1 MDYDVLV
8 LGGGPGGYTVAI
20 RAKQYGLKTAIIE
33 KDKLGGTCLNRG
45 CIPTKS
51 ILASTDILAKIKK
64 SEDFGI
70 SVENIKVNIERII
83 DRKQEIVD
91 SLVGGLDKIFK
102 LRKIEVFNN
111 FGKITSN
118 NEITLDNGEK
128 LIAKN
133 IILAT
138 GSEPLILPFFN
149 IDHKNVITSD
159 DALEMRE
166 IPEKL
171 LVIGGGVVGC
181 EFAGIYNELGS
192 EVTIVEMLK
201 SLVPTE
207 DAQVSRTLQTSFKK
221 KGVILKLKTKVE
233 KIEIIEDRKIK
244 IFFSD
249 GSEETYTKVLAAG
262 GRSINTKGNGI
273 DELDFKLTDSN
284 FIDINEKMQTSID
297 NIYAIGDITG
307 KFMLAHVAATQG
319 LVAVANIAGK
329 VKEIDYD
336 SIPSAIFTNPEIA
349 SIGAREQDLKEDG
362 VVYKTGRF
370 SFAANGKA
378 KGLGETDGFVKVLT
392 DETGEKLLGAHIV
405 GPHASDLL
413 QELVLIKSN
422 KLSLHKLID
431 TVHPH
436 PTLCESVLEAAESV
450 FKMGIHSV

>member
-8 LGGGPGGYTVAI
+8 LGGGPGGYTAAI
-20 RAKQYGLKTAIIE
+20 RADQYGLKTAIVE
-33 KDKLGGTCLNRG
+33 KGELGGTCLNRG

-51 ILASTDILAKIKK
+51 ILASTDILSKIKK

-70 SVENIKVNIERII
+70 SVENVKINIDRII
-83 DRKQEIVD
+83 NRKQEIVD

-102 LRKIEVFNN
+102 MRKIEIFRN
-111 FGKITSN
+111 FGKLSGKN
-118 NEITLDNGEK
+118 QITLDNGEK
-128 LIAKN
+128 LTSKN

-138 GSEPLILPFFN
+138 GSEPLILPFFK

-159 DALEMRE
+159 DALEMKE

-171 LVIGGGVVGC
+171 LIIGGGVVGC

-192 EVTIVEMLK
+192 NVTIVEMLK
-201 SLVPTE
+201 NLVPAE

-221 KGVILKLKTKVE
+221 KGIALKLKTKVE
-233 KIEIIEDRKIK
+233 KVEIIEDGKIK
-244 IFFSD
+244 IYFDDSTD
-249 GSEETYTKVLAAG
+249 DIYTKVLAAG
-262 GRSINTKGNGI
+262 GRSVNIKGNGI
-273 DELDFKLTDSN
+273 DEQNIKLNDKN
-284 FIDINEKMQTSID
+284 FVEINNKMQTSIN

-307 KFMLAHVAATQG
+307 KWMLAHVAASQG

-329 VKEIDYD
+329 EKLIDYN
-336 SIPSAIFTNPEIA
+336 SVPSAVFTNPEIA
-349 SIGAREQDLKEDG
+349 SIGEREQDLKEEKI
-362 VVYKTGRF
+362 VYKTGRF

-392 DETGEKLLGAHIV
+392 DESGEKLLGAHIV

-413 QELVLIKSN
+413 QELVIIKSN
-422 KLSLHKLID
+422 GLALHRLID
-431 TVHPH
+431 SIHPH

>member
-1 MDYDVLV
+1 MNYDVLV
-8 LGGGPGGYTVAI
+8 LGGGPGGYTAAI
-20 RAKQYGLKTAIIE
+20 RANQYGLKTAIIE

-70 SVENIKVNIERII
+70 TVENVKVNIERII

-102 LRKIEVFNN
+102 LRKIEVLNN
-111 FGKITSN
+111 FGKITGN

-159 DALEMRE
+159 DALEMKE

-201 SLVPTE
+201 NLVPTE

-221 KGVILKLKTKVE
+221 KGVTLKLKTKVE
-233 KIEIIEDRKIK
+233 KIEIIEDEKIK

-249 GSEETYTKVLAAG
+249 GSEEIYTKILAAG
-262 GRSINTKGNGI
+262 GRSINTRGNGI
-273 DELDFKLTDSN
+273 DELDLKLTDGN

-319 LVAVANIAGK
+319 LVAIANIAGK
-329 VKEIDYD
+329 VKKIDYD

-349 SIGAREQDLKEDG
+349 SVGAREQELKENG
-362 VVYKTGRF
+362 IVYKTGRF

-392 DETGEKLLGAHIV
+392 DESGEKLLGAHIV

-422 KLSLHKLID
+422 GLSLHKLID
-431 TVHPH
+431 AVHPH
-436 PTLCESVLEAAESV
+436 PTLCESVLEAAEGI

>member
-8 LGGGPGGYTVAI
+8 LGGGPGGYTAAI
-20 RAKQYGLKTAIIE
+20 RANQYGLKTAIIE
-33 KDKLGGTCLNRG
+33 KDRLGGTCLNRG

-70 SVENIKVNIERII
+70 IVENVKVNIERII

-91 SLVGGLDKIFK
+91 SLVDGLDKIFK

-111 FGKITSN
+111 FGKITGN

-128 LIAKN
+128 LTAQD

-166 IPEKL
+166 IPERL

-201 SLVPTE
+201 NLVPTE

-221 KGVILKLKTKVE
+221 KGVTLKLKTKVE
-233 KIEIIEDRKIK
+233 KIDIIEKGSIK
-244 IFFSD
+244 IF
-249 GSEETYTKVLAAG
+249 
-262 GRSINTKGNGI
+262 
-273 DELDFKLTDSN
+273 
-284 FIDINEKMQTSID
+284 
-297 NIYAIGDITG
+297 
-307 KFMLAHVAATQG
+307 
-319 LVAVANIAGK
+319 
-329 VKEIDYD
+329 
-336 SIPSAIFTNPEIA
+336 
-349 SIGAREQDLKEDG
+349 
-362 VVYKTGRF
+362 
-370 SFAANGKA
+370 
-378 KGLGETDGFVKVLT
+378 
-392 DETGEKLLGAHIV
+392 
-405 GPHASDLL
+405 
-413 QELVLIKSN
+413 
-422 KLSLHKLID
+422 
-431 TVHPH
+431 
-436 PTLCESVLEAAESV
+436 
-450 FKMGIHSV
+450 

>member
-1 MDYDVLV
+1 M
-8 LGGGPGGYTVAI
+8 
-20 RAKQYGLKTAIIE
+20 
-33 KDKLGGTCLNRG
+33 
-45 CIPTKS
+45 
-51 ILASTDILAKIKK
+51 
-64 SEDFGI
+64 
-70 SVENIKVNIERII
+70 
-83 DRKQEIVD
+83 
-91 SLVGGLDKIFK
+91 VGGLDKIFK

-128 LIAKN
+128 LTAKN

-159 DALEMRE
+159 DALEMKE

-201 SLVPTE
+201 NLVSTE

-221 KGVILKLKTKVE
+221 KGVTLKLKTKVE
-233 KIEIIEDRKIK
+233 KIEIIEKGKIK

-249 GSEETYTKVLAAG
+249 DSEEIYTKVLAAG

-273 DELDFKLTDSN
+273 DELDIKLTDSN
-284 FIDINEKMQTSID
+284 FIEINEKMQTSTD

-319 LVAVANIAGK
+319 LVAVANIVGK
-329 VKEIDYD
+329 VKYIDYD

-349 SIGAREQDLKEDG
+349 SIGAREQDLKENG
-362 VVYKTGRF
+362 AVYKTGRF

-392 DETGEKLLGAHIV
+392 DESGEKLLGAHIV

-436 PTLCESVLEAAESV
+436 PTLCESVLEAAESI

>member
-8 LGGGPGGYTVAI
+8 LGGGPGGYTAAI
-20 RAKQYGLKTAIIE
+20 RANQYGLKTAIIE

-70 SVENIKVNIERII
+70 TVENIKVNIEKII

-118 NEITLDNGEK
+118 NEITLDSGEK
-128 LIAKN
+128 LTAKN

-181 EFAGIYNELGS
+181 EFAGIYKELGS

-201 SLVPTE
+201 NLVPTE

-221 KGVILKLKTKVE
+221 KGVTIKLKTKVE
-233 KIEIIEDRKIK
+233 KVEIIEDDKVK

-249 GSEETYTKVLAAG
+249 GSEEIFTKVLAAG

-273 DELDFKLTDSN
+273 DELDLKLTDSN

-297 NIYAIGDITG
+297 NVYAIGDITG
-307 KFMLAHVAATQG
+307 KWMLAHVAATQG
-319 LVAVANIAGK
+319 LVAVANIVGK
-329 VKEIDYD
+329 VKVIDYD

-349 SIGAREQDLKEDG
+349 SIGAREQQLKEDG
-362 VVYKTGRF
+362 IVYKTGRF

-392 DETGEKLLGAHIV
+392 DESGEKLLGAHIV

-450 FKMGIHSV
+450 FRMGIHSV

>member
-1 MDYDVLV
+1 MDYDILV
-8 LGGGPGGYTVAI
+8 LGGGPGGYTAAI
-20 RAKQYGLKTAIIE
+20 RADQHGLKTAIIE

-51 ILASTDILAKIKK
+51 ILASTDLLAKIKK
-64 SEDFGI
+64 CEDFGI
-70 SVENIKVNIERII
+70 TVENVKVNIEKII

-111 FGKITSN
+111 YGKLTGT

-128 LIAKN
+128 LTSKN

-138 GSEPLILPFFN
+138 GSEPLILPFFK

-159 DALEMRE
+159 DALEMKD

-171 LVIGGGVVGC
+171 LIIGGGVVGC
-181 EFAGIYNELGS
+181 EFAGIYDGLGS
-192 EVTIVEMLK
+192 EVTVVEMLK
-201 SLVPTE
+201 NLVPTE
-207 DAQVSRTLQTSFKK
+207 DAQISRTLQTSFKK
-221 KGVILKLKTKVE
+221 KGITLKLKTKVE
-233 KIEIIEDRKIK
+233 KIEIIEDGKIK
-244 IFFSD
+244 VFYSD
-249 GSEETYTKVLAAG
+249 STEEIYTKVLAAG
-262 GRSINTKGNGI
+262 GRSINTSGNGI
-273 DELDFKLTDSN
+273 DEMNIELTEN
-284 FIDINEKMQTSID
+284 KFIEINEKMQTSID

-319 LVAVANIAGK
+319 LVAVANIVGIEK
-329 VKEIDYD
+329 KIDYD
-336 SIPSAIFTNPEIA
+336 SIPSAVFTHPEIA
-349 SIGAREQDLKEDG
+349 SVGAREQDLKEDG
-362 VVYKTGRF
+362 VMYKTGRF

-378 KGLGETDGFVKVLT
+378 KGLGETNGFVKILT
-392 DETGEKLLGAHIV
+392 DESGEKLLGAHII

-422 KLSLHKLID
+422 GISLHKLID
-431 TVHPH
+431 TIHPH

>member
-8 LGGGPGGYTVAI
+8 LGGGPGGYTAAI
-20 RAKQYGLKTAIIE
+20 RADQYGLKTAIIE

-51 ILASTDILAKIKK
+51 ILASTDLLSKIKK
-64 SEDFGI
+64 SEEFGI
-70 SVENIKVNIERII
+70 IIDNVKVNIEKII

-111 FGKITSN
+111 FGKLTGA

-128 LIAKN
+128 LTSKN

-159 DALEMRE
+159 DALEMKA

-181 EFAGIYNELGS
+181 EFAGIYNGLGS
-192 EVTIVEMLK
+192 AVTVVEMLK
-201 SLVPTE
+201 NLVPTE
-207 DAQVSRTLQTSFKK
+207 DAQISRTLQTSFKK
-221 KGVILKLKTKVE
+221 KGIILKLKTKVE
-233 KIEIIEDRKIK
+233 KIEIIKDGKINVC
-244 IFFSD
+244 FSD
-249 GSEETYTKVLAAG
+249 DSEEMYTEVLAAG
-262 GRSINTKGNGI
+262 GRSINTTGNGI
-273 DELDFKLTDSN
+273 DELNIKLTEN
-284 FIDINEKMQTSID
+284 KFIDINDQMKTSID

-329 VKEIDYD
+329 VKEIDFRPLMVAFD
-336 SIPSAIFTNPEIA
+336 IIEDNILSLELISRASQAGVKPLDAIATILQRDQEDLLA
-349 SIGAREQDLKEDG
+349 S
-362 VVYKTGRF
+362 VVIKTGW
-370 SFAANGKA
+370 K
-378 KGLGETDGFVKVLT
+378 E
-392 DETGEKLLGAHIV
+392 I
-405 GPHASDLL
+405 
-413 QELVLIKSN
+413 
-422 KLSLHKLID
+422 
-431 TVHPH
+431 
-436 PTLCESVLEAAESV
+436 
-450 FKMGIHSV
+450 